1 MYHQRQPTDIIEPP
15 QFDAVAP
22 HHQESLQDKDDDGSG
37 ITQDGTQPDDQ
48 ADQDTTDDGD
58 QPTYHFER
66 ILKGRRRQSR
76 TEFLIKWVR

>member
-1 MYHQRQPTDIIEPP
+1 MYHQRQPTHIVELP
-15 QFDAVAP
+15 
-22 HHQESLQDKDDDGSG
+22 QESVQDEDDDDGSG
-37 ITQDGTQPDDQ
+37 PTQDGTQPDDQ